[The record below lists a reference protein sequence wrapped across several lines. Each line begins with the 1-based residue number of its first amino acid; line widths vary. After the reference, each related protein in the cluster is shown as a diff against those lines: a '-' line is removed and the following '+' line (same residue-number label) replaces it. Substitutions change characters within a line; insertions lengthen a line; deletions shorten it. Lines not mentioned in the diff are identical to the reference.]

1 MKAWLSYGF
10 NDMRMEDVPMPRA
23 EPGWVVCKVRIF
35 ELSVTE
41 VAEFRGLP
49 VPSHENIKR
58 LLSEG
63 APLQL
68 WGHEFCGDVVEVG
81 AGVTNVK
88 LGDRVFYHR
97 GVPCGSCKYCNA
109 GLSQFC
115 RSCINVSEDTP
126 GCLAEYFPIP
136 AGTIMAI
143 PPDISDKEACAMQPL
158 VSVMGSIQATG
169 IEMGDTVVVIGQG
182 PMGLNCVQVARVSGA
197 GKVIAIAKR
206 DAVLAVSKQLGA
218 DITINITRTDPVKTV
233 MELTK
238 GIGCDIVFECAG
250 GSKDQGHAGM
260 DAFIQ
265 GLGMLRHEG
274 KIIEIGY
281 LPAGSA
287 IPIQEIDKKGIRIIG
302 RRYPSPKMINYAI
315 DLVASKRVQIEP
327 TITHVLH
334 GIEKVPEAFE
344 ISGNKAKYG
353 AINPA
358 QVVLAT

>member
-1 MKAWLSYGF
+1 MKAWLTHKF
-10 NDMRMEDVPMPRA
+10 NDMRLEDVPMPRA
-23 EPGWVVCKVRIF
+23 GPGWVVCRVRIL

-58 LLSEG
+58 LLAES

-88 LGDRVFYHR
+88 VGDRVFYPR
-97 GVPCGSCKYCNA
+97 GVPCGSCKYCSA
-109 GLSQFC
+109 GLPQFC
-115 RSCINVSEDTP
+115 RSCVNVAEDTP
-126 GCLAEYFPIP
+126 GCLAEFFPIP
-136 AGTIMAI
+136 ASQIAAL
-143 PPDISDKEACAMQPL
+143 PPEISDKEACALQPL

-169 IEMGDTVVVIGQG
+169 IEMGDTVAVIGQG
-182 PMGLNCVQVARVSGA
+182 PMGLYCVQVARTVGA

-206 DAVLAVSKQLGA
+206 DPVLEMSKRLGA
-218 DITINITRTDPVKTV
+218 DITINVTRTDPVKAVLDITRG
-233 MELTK
+233 L
-238 GIGCDIVFECAG
+238 GCDVVFECAG

-265 GLGMLRHEG
+265 GMEMLRHEG
-274 KIIEIGY
+274 RIVEIGY

-287 IPIQEIDKKGIRIIG
+287 IPIPQIDKKGIRIIG
-302 RRYPSPKMINYAI
+302 RRYPSPRMINYAI
-315 DLVASKRVQIEP
+315 DLVVSKRVQIEP

-334 GIEKVPEAFE
+334 GIEKVPEAIE
-344 ISGNKAKYG
+344 ISGNKAKFG

-358 QVVLAT
+358 QVVLVP

>member
-1 MKAWLSYGF
+1 MKAWLSHNF
-10 NDMRMEDVPMPRA
+10 NDMRLEDVPMPRA
-23 EPGWVVCKVRIF
+23 EPGWVVCRVRIL

-58 LLSEG
+58 LLAES

-81 AGVTNVK
+81 VGVTNVK
-88 LGDRVFYHR
+88 VGDRVFYHR
-97 GVPCGSCKYCNA
+97 GVPCGSCKYCSA
-109 GLSQFC
+109 GLPQFC
-115 RSCINVSEDTP
+115 RSCINVAEDTP

-136 AGTIMAI
+136 ASAIVAI
-143 PPDISDKEACAMQPL
+143 PPEISDKEACALQPL

-169 IEMGDTVVVIGQG
+169 IEMGDTVAVIGQG
-182 PMGLNCVQVARVSGA
+182 PMGLYCDQVARTAGA

-206 DAVLAVSKQLGA
+206 DPVLKMSKQLGA
-218 DITINITRTDPVKTV
+218 DITINVTRTDPVKAV
-233 MELTK
+233 LDITK
-238 GIGCDIVFECAG
+238 GLGCDVVFECAG

-260 DAFIQ
+260 DTFIQ
-265 GLGMLRHEG
+265 GLDMLRHEG
-274 KIIEIGY
+274 RIVEIGY

-287 IPIQEIDKKGIRIIG
+287 IPIQQIDKKGIRVIG
-302 RRYPSPKMINYAI
+302 RRYPSPRMINYAI

-358 QVVLAT
+358 QVVLVP

>member
-1 MKAWLSYGF
+1 MKAWLSYDF
-10 NDMRMEDVPMPRA
+10 NDMRLEDIPMPRA
-23 EPGWVVCKVRIF
+23 EPGWVVCKVRIL

-41 VAEFRGLP
+41 VAEFHGLP
-49 VPSHENIKR
+49 VPSHENIKQMLKER
-58 LLSEG
+58 

-81 AGVTNVK
+81 EGVTNVK

-97 GVPCGSCKYCNA
+97 GVPCGSCRYCNV
-109 GLSQFC
+109 GMPQLC
-115 RSCINVSEDTP
+115 RSVINVAEDTP
-126 GCLAEYFPIP
+126 GCLSEYFAIP
-136 AGTIMAI
+136 ATTIAVL
-143 PPDISDKEACAMQPL
+143 PPEISDTEACALQPL
-158 VSVMGSIQATG
+158 VSIMGSIQAAG

-182 PMGLNCVQVARVSGA
+182 PMGLDCVQVARVAGA

-206 DAVLAVSKQLGA
+206 DPVLDLSKKLGA
-218 DITINITRTDPVKTV
+218 DITINITRSDPVAEVAKI
-233 MELTK
+233 TK
-238 GIGCDIVFECAG
+238 GLGCDVVFECAG
-250 GSKDQGHAGM
+250 GSKDQGHAGV

-265 GLGMLRHEG
+265 GLDMLRNEG
-274 KIIEIGY
+274 RIVEIGY

-287 IPIQEIDKKGIRIIG
+287 IPIPQIDKKGLRIIG
-302 RRYPSPKMINYAI
+302 RRYPSRKMINYAM

-327 TITHVLH
+327 TVTHVLR

-358 QVVLAT
+358 QVVL